1 MWRDIISVIFGH
13 ICYII
18 FPSKLATVLDKRG
31 QSQLGLASQYTDK
44 KQGRSGFLNR
54 DSTTTDL
61 SRDLSRKL
69 GRFNW

>member
-1 MWRDIISVIFGH
+1 MWRDIISVIFDH
-13 ICYII
+13 IYYII